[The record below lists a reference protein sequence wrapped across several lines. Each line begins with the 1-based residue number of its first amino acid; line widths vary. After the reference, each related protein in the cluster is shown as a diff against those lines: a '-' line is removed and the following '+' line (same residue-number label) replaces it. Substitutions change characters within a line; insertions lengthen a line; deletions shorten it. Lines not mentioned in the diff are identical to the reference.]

1 MKKRCVALL
10 LCMAMTITMAACGQ
24 STDKKTDASET
35 ADVQKDAE
43 KQEEDDAVME
53 LESII
58 IHGYEWG
65 SAVDEIVVK
74 PKEMPEQLNA
84 EDYVITTAGMNR
96 TITSVFA
103 SDEKGNADE
112 KGKYLTYQ
120 MTVANHVGTPF
131 VLDTSEVAMGM
142 NKWAQEFVVNLS
154 IADGK
159 SLVVGDET
167 LTGQLDEEDMIEKR
181 ISPETDIFE
190 KTTVTGHETGKKKGE
205 KLTIQQ
211 AAYEPEA
218 LKKDGKKNP
227 LIIWLHGLSE
237 GGNDIDLDLLGNE
250 VTALTRDEIQQQFTT
265 EGGNNGIYVLA
276 FQSPTYWM
284 QAADGSAFDGS
295 ADSIYRDVLTK
306 GIWDYVKKN
315 EDVDS
320 SRIYIGGCS
329 NGGYMTMNLLVHDE
343 DNFFAA
349 AYPVCEAYADQSL
362 SEEEIASLAKKNI
375 WFVQSANDA
384 VVKPNEYGEKTYHR
398 LLAAGAQ
405 NCWYSMYEKVLGT
418 DAEGKSYNGHWSWIN
433 VFNNKV
439 TKAQEPS
446 VIKDSMD
453 TKTYGFVP
461 NNDGG
466 GTVSPQGYAT
476 LFAWMN
482 AQTNQ

>member
-1 MKKRCVALL
+1 MKKRLVALL
-10 LCMAMTITMAACGQ
+10 LCMAMTMTMAACGQ

-35 ADVQKDAE
+35 ADVQKDTE

-65 SAVDEIVVK
+65 PAVDEIVVK

-142 NKWAQEFVVNLS
+142 NKWAQDFVVNLS

-167 LTGQLDEEDMIEKR
+167 LTGPLDEEDMIEKR

-190 KTTVTGHETGKKKGE
+190 KTTVTSHETGKKKGE

-218 LKKDGKKNP
+218 LKDDGKKNP

-237 GGNDIDLDLLGNE
+237 GGDDIDLDLLGNE

-265 EGGNNGIYVLA
+265 EGGSNGSYVLA

-284 QAADGSAFDGS
+284 QAADGSTFDGS

-306 GIWDYVKKN
+306 GIQDYVKKN
-315 EDVDS
+315 KDVDP
-320 SRIYIGGCS
+320 SRVYIGGCS
-329 NGGYMTMNLLVHDE
+329 NGGYMTMNLLVHDDE
-343 DNFFAA
+343 NFFAA
-349 AYPVCEAYADQSL
+349 AYPVCEAYADSAL
-362 SEEEIASLAKKNI
+362 SDDDIEKLAKKNI

-384 VVKPNEYGEKTYHR
+384 VVKPNQYGEKTYNR

-418 DAEGKSYNGHWSWIN
+418 DAEGKSYNGHWSWVN

-439 TKAQEPS
+439 TKAQDPS
-446 VIKDSMD
+446 AIKDSTD
-453 TKTYGFVP
+453 TENYGFVP

-466 GTVSPQGYAT
+466 GTVVPQGYET